1 MKSKFIS
8 ELKEQLIDVH
18 ASKKDIDEVLSDYEQ
33 LYDDA
38 LSSGKTDEETWQLL
52 GDPKVIVREL
62 RDTLE
67 RKKEKNIKTKV
78 VAVMPFISLMIFFF
92 LGFYQDMWHPGW
104 LVFLSIPIS
113 AILFQTRLKEG
124 IIALMP
130 FLSVIAFL
138 VLGWGFNLW
147 HPGWLVF
154 LMIPIAAILLN
165 TKYPDVFVA
174 LSPFVAT
181 ITFILLG
188 HYANLWNPG
197 WLIFLI
203 IPMLG
208 ILHEPHKLK
217 VLVYEL
223 SFIIA
228 ITFYIWM
235 GYQHGFWAYGA
246 LGFILPLVVG
256 ILLGSI
262 KINIFN
268 LDEHALRERLIMFVV
283 VVLVLILFVTLGY
296 FLSGWAWAWQVFL
309 IIPVFAIIK
318 FDKFRLTAIMPFI
331 SVVIFYSLGYFL
343 DLFHISWLAFL
354 LIPITAIIENA

>member
-1 MKSKFIS
+1 MKSKFLQALND
-8 ELKEQLIDVH
+8 ELLRVQ
-18 ASKKDIDEVLSDYEQ
+18 ASKKDIEEVLSDYEQ

-38 LSSGKTDEETWQLL
+38 LFSGKTDEEVQAML
-52 GDPKVIVREL
+52 GKPQSIVAEL
-62 RDTLE
+62 KDTLE
-67 RKKEKNIKTKV
+67 RKKERNIKTKV
-78 VAVMPFISLMIFFF
+78 VAVMPFVSLIIFFF
-92 LGFYQDMWHPGW
+92 LGFYQDLWHPGW

-154 LMIPIAAILLN
+154 LMIPITAILLN
-165 TKYPDVFVA
+165 TKHPDVYVA
-174 LSPFVAT
+174 LSPFVST

-188 HYANLWNPG
+188 HYLGLWNPG
-197 WLIFLI
+197 WLVFLL

-208 ILHEPHKLK
+208 ILHETNKFK
-217 VLVYEL
+217 VLIYEL

-228 ITFYIWM
+228 IGFYLFM
-235 GYQHGFWAYGA
+235 GYQHGLWMYGV
-246 LGFILPLVVG
+246 LGFVLPLG
-256 ILLGSI
+256 IGIIFGSI
-262 KINIFN
+262 RINLFH
-268 LDEHALRERLIMFVV
+268 LKGQALKKQLIMLSFVA
-283 VVLVLILFVTLGY
+283 LVTVIFFALGY

-309 IIPVFAIIK
+309 CIPVFAIIM
-318 FDKFRLTAIMPFI
+318 FDKLRLTAIMPFLA
-331 SVVIFYSLGYFL
+331 VVIFFSLGYFL
-343 DLFHISWLAFL
+343 NLFHVSWLAFL